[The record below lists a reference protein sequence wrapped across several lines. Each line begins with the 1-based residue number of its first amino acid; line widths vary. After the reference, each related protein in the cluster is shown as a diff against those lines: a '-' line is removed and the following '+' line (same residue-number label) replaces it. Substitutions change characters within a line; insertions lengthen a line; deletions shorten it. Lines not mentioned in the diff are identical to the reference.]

1 MATESDQQTTS
12 KGQWTNKPPAKVN
25 AHPFFLKSKVLLLN
39 SPFPWINS
47 PCLAALSSP
56 FHGRGK
62 NPTERR
68 RNISRTGT
76 GGRNGDSGEE
86 SGHAQRA
93 GGNRDGLRMGVFP
106 GFLWWK
112 SLAGGGDWLPSI
124 WHFPRKIGNVKSS
137 RYWRTRIFFR
147 GVKKPPTSLGCR
159 DENSHEMDHHSPI
172 PYV

>member
-62 NPTERR
+62 LP
-68 RNISRTGT
+68 RNAAETSPGPGPVVATVTAVKKAATPSEQVEIGMACEWGFSRKICDENRWLVVVTGCHL
-76 GGRNGDSGEE
+76 DY
-86 SGHAQRA
+86 
-93 GGNRDGLRMGVFP
+93 
-106 GFLWWK
+106 
-112 SLAGGGDWLPSI
+112 
-124 WHFPRKIGNVKSS
+124 FPRKIGNVKSS
-137 RYWRTRIFFR
+137 RY
-147 GVKKPPTSLGCR
+147 
-159 DENSHEMDHHSPI
+159 
-172 PYV
+172 